1 MSRHLLGLFAVLVIA
16 AAVVL
21 AIARPG
27 ALSNQGSFAQPVAAV
42 ADTEPSA
49 TPWAYIDKVNN
60 GAGWC
65 DPGRIDSTTT
75 EYVGD
80 NHQLAICLGNLP
92 GAVTGFTA
100 AITYDGALDQCVDT
114 LCHHVVL
121 GFGSQTALTDG
132 EGCLDDNP
140 DANAG
145 VTVWGDGLGSGWT
158 CSPLQG
164 DQYQAFPFA
173 LSEPVCDLTRVAVP
187 VSTENTAWIHCEG
200 DGDYAL
206 GDNEEWGALAVL
218 TLGVI
223 GVGTDNVNID
233 FLDVALN
240 NGPGIT
246 CSEIDLNADSII
258 DIPCQGATDIKQQ
271 RHRATPT
278 LTPEATA
285 TPEEPTVPPPP
296 STVPPP
302 PAAPTPFG
310 GAGPAIVAPATG
322 SGPSAG
328 GAPWATWLAAGVVG
342 AAAAT
347 GGLYLR
353 RRTR

>member
-1 MSRHLLGLFAVLVIA
+1 MSRHLLGLFAVLAVA

-27 ALSNQGSFAQPVAAV
+27 ALSNQGSFAQPAAAV

-65 DPGRIDSTTT
+65 DPSRIDSITT

-80 NHQLAICLGNLP
+80 SHQLAICLGNLP

-158 CSPLQG
+158 CSPLIG
-164 DQYQAFPFA
+164 DQYQAYPFA
-173 LSEPVCDLTRVAVP
+173 LSEPVCDLQRVAIS

-206 GDNEEWGALAVL
+206 GDDEGWGALAVL
-218 TLGVI
+218 TLDVI
-223 GVGTDNVNID
+223 GAGTDNVNID
-233 FLDVALN
+233 YLDVAIN
-240 NGPGIT
+240 NQPGIT

-258 DIPCQGATDIKQQ
+258 DIPCQGATDIKRQ
-271 RHRATPT
+271 HRRPTATPT
-278 LTPEATA
+278 EEPTA
-285 TPEEPTVPPPP
+285 TVTRVPPTVPPTVPPPP
-296 STVPPP
+296 AT
-302 PAAPTPFG
+302 PTPFG

-322 SGPSAG
+322 SGPTAG
-328 GAPWATWLAAGVVG
+328 DAPWAVWLAAGAVG
-342 AAAAT
+342 AAAA
-347 GGLYLR
+347 GGFYYR
-353 RRTR
+353 YAKRTR

>member
-1 MSRHLLGLFAVLVIA
+1 MPRHLLGLFAIA
-16 AAVVL
+16 AITVAVVL

-27 ALSNQGSFAQPVAAV
+27 AFSGEGSFAQPVAAV
-42 ADTEPSA
+42 GDAEPSA
-49 TPWAYIDKVNN
+49 TPWAYIDKVSN
-60 GAGWC
+60 GEGWC
-65 DPGRIDSTTT
+65 DPDGIDSTTT

-80 NHQLAICLGNLP
+80 SHQLAICLGNLP

-121 GFGSQTALTDG
+121 GLGSQTALVDG

-173 LSEPVCDLTRVAVP
+173 LSEPVCDLQRVAVP

-200 DGDYAL
+200 DGNYAL
-206 GDNEEWGALAVL
+206 GDDEEWGALAVL

-223 GVGTDNVNID
+223 GGGTDNVTID
-233 FLDVALN
+233 YLDVALN

-258 DIPCQGATDIKQQ
+258 DIPCQGATDIKKH
-271 RHRATPT
+271 HRRPT
-278 LTPEATA
+278 LTPTEEPTATA
-285 TPEEPTVPPPP
+285 TRVPPTVAPTVPPP
-296 STVPPP
+296 T
-302 PAAPTPFG
+302 ATPLG
-310 GAGPAIVAPATG
+310 VAGPAIVAPATG
-322 SGPSAG
+322 SGPAAG
-328 GAPWATWLAAGVVG
+328 GAPWAIWLAAGVVG

-347 GGLYLR
+347 GGLYLHR
-353 RRTR
+353 KTR